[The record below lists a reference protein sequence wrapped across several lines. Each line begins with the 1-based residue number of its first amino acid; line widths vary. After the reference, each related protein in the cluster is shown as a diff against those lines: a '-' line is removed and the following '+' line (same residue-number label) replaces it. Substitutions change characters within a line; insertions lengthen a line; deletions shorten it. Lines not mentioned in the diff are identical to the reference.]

1 MRNNTTFT
9 SAISNI
15 EFPENDRVSGKT
27 IRTSIL
33 NLILEDFPDF
43 DVNDSISVQELNVY
57 REKYI
62 SKFLQTEISQ
72 LSKLEKDVVRSLG
85 DDTSFVAKVEEEVDT
100 RNYGQIVA
108 DKVAAFGGSWTF
120 IIAFFVFISIW
131 IGSNVII
138 FTNKEFDPYPFI
150 LLNLILSCI
159 AALQAPVIMMSQNRQ
174 EEKDRERAKK
184 DYMINLKSELE
195 IRMLDEKLDHLIMH
209 QQQELIEIQKVQI
222 ENQGSVRALIK
233 VEGIHQSTQGKQLLP
248 FVLRLYFYENSNSI
262 RAIHSFVYDADE
274 NHDFIK
280 GIGFRF
286 DALLKD
292 FDKAEEILQSA
303 YEKEPSEAV
312 IYDHYGDVLWTNG
325 KQIQARYVW
334 QNAIKLK
341 NIEQDLKESIN
352 KKIIFGLDDADKNK
366 S

>member
-1 MRNNTTFT
+1 MRNNTTFK
-9 SAISNI
+9 SAISNV
-15 EFPENDRVSGKT
+15 EFPEHDRVSGKT

-120 IIAFFVFISIW
+120 IIAFFIFISIW

-150 LLNLILSCI
+150 LLNLILSCV

-195 IRMLDEKLDHLIMH
+195 IRMLDDKIDHLVMH

-222 ENQGSVRALIK
+222 EMMN
-233 VEGIHQSTQGKQLLP
+233 
-248 FVLRLYFYENSNSI
+248 
-262 RAIHSFVYDADE
+262 D
-274 NHDFIK
+274 
-280 GIGFRF
+280 
-286 DALLKD
+286 
-292 FDKAEEILQSA
+292 ILNRM
-303 YEKEPSEAV
+303 K
-312 IYDHYGDVLWTNG
+312 
-325 KQIQARYVW
+325 
-334 QNAIKLK
+334 
-341 NIEQDLKESIN
+341 
-352 KKIIFGLDDADKNK
+352 
-366 S
+366 

>member
-1 MRNNTTFT
+1 MSKTFI

-15 EFPENDRVSGKT
+15 EFPEKERVIGTT

-33 NLILEDFPDF
+33 NLILKDYPDF
-43 DVNDSISVQELNVY
+43 KREDSISIEELNVY

-62 SKFLQTEISQ
+62 SKYLQTEISE
-72 LSKLEKDVVRSLG
+72 LSDLQKNVINSIG
-85 DDTSFVAKVEEEVDT
+85 NDTSFVAKIEDEPDV
-100 RNYGQIVA
+100 RNFGQIVA

-120 IIAFFVFISIW
+120 IISFFIFISFW

-195 IRMLDEKLDHLIMH
+195 IRMLDDKLDHLIMH

-222 ENQGSVRALIK
+222 EMMNDILNRIK
-233 VEGIHQSTQGKQLLP
+233 
-248 FVLRLYFYENSNSI
+248 
-262 RAIHSFVYDADE
+262 
-274 NHDFIK
+274 
-280 GIGFRF
+280 
-286 DALLKD
+286 
-292 FDKAEEILQSA
+292 
-303 YEKEPSEAV
+303 
-312 IYDHYGDVLWTNG
+312 
-325 KQIQARYVW
+325 
-334 QNAIKLK
+334 
-341 NIEQDLKESIN
+341 
-352 KKIIFGLDDADKNK
+352 
-366 S
+366 

>member
-1 MRNNTTFT
+1 MRNNPTFK
-9 SAISNI
+9 SAIFNI
-15 EFPENDRVSGKT
+15 DFPEHDRVSGKT

-43 DVNDSISVQELNVY
+43 DVNDSIAVQELNVY

-120 IIAFFVFISIW
+120 IIAFFIFISIW

-150 LLNLILSCI
+150 LLNLILSCV

-195 IRMLDEKLDHLIMH
+195 IRMLDDKIDHLVMH

-222 ENQGSVRALIK
+222 EMMNDILNRIK
-233 VEGIHQSTQGKQLLP
+233 
-248 FVLRLYFYENSNSI
+248 
-262 RAIHSFVYDADE
+262 
-274 NHDFIK
+274 
-280 GIGFRF
+280 
-286 DALLKD
+286 
-292 FDKAEEILQSA
+292 
-303 YEKEPSEAV
+303 
-312 IYDHYGDVLWTNG
+312 
-325 KQIQARYVW
+325 
-334 QNAIKLK
+334 
-341 NIEQDLKESIN
+341 
-352 KKIIFGLDDADKNK
+352 
-366 S
+366 